1 FQAEVRIRYFHV
13 TGVQTCALPILQYT
27 HEFKN
32 GSGILEQGRLM
43 PLATVRKPGQE
54 KVVLGGSLILDLP
67 KLGWLQGGYDSFY
80 GVSAGIGFNL
90 GKRISLGYTME
101 NGVSNSFNDFGI
113 THEISFAYSF
123 TPTLTEDMVML
134 ENQEEQVA
142 NKSEEVDQDEVVTS
156 KDQEIADLKRRLE
169 ENDAILAELIFRQ
182 DSLEANRQKDLERRF
197 DLVMAMVRKETN
209 GNTPDLE
216 EKARQM
222 YFVNN
227 DKSDVQPLEL
237 DSY

>member
-27 HEFKN
+27 YEFKN
-32 GSGILEQGRLM
+32 SSGILEQGRLM
-43 PLATVRKPGQE
+43 PLATVRKPGQDN
-54 KVVLGGSLILDLP
+54 VVLGGSLILDLP

-101 NGVSNSFNDFGI
+101 NGVSNNFNGFGI

-123 TPTLTEDMVML
+123 TPTLTEDRVML
-134 ENQEEQVA
+134 ENQEDQVA
-142 NKSEEVDQDEVVTS
+142 DKSEDIEQDKVLT
-156 KDQEIADLKRRLE
+156 KDEEIADLKRRLE

-182 DSLEANRQKDLERRF
+182 DSIEANRQKDLERRF
-197 DLVMAMVRKETN
+197 DLVIAMVRNETN
-209 GNTPDLE
+209 GNRPDLE
-216 EKARQM
+216 EKA
-222 YFVNN
+222 
-227 DKSDVQPLEL
+227 K
-237 DSY
+237 